1 MKAIGI
7 LIVAS
12 LTFQWSLHNTNT
24 YYFERNIL
32 GDVLGIYDLNGNLK
46 VKYLYDAYGN
56 CTVSNET
63 TDQQLA
69 KVNPIRYRGYYYDV
83 ETGLFWISSRYYN
96 PEWGRYIQPADISSL
111 NSQLVNGLN
120 LYCFLNNN
128 PLKINFKKE
137 STAKENNKFDFI
149 QLPTKP
155 IDKPSRW
162 STDWFVT
169 DVPVFFKLTNSGFR
183 LVDWS
188 LNIFQAKYLFNEN
201 RNEAF
206 LINVGNISAYAGFD
220 YEKGIGLDASASLI
234 EFVFDSRT
242 IDFGVEFISFG
253 YKFYYNNGKYE
264 GKAGFGWYG
273 ITISIDFIELV
284 EWLKERGL

>member
-1 MKAIGI
+1 M
-7 LIVAS
+7 
-12 LTFQWSLHNTNT
+12 
-24 YYFERNIL
+24 
-32 GDVLGIYDLNGNLK
+32 
-46 VKYLYDAYGN
+46 
-56 CTVSNET
+56 
-63 TDQQLA
+63 
-69 KVNPIRYRGYYYDV
+69 
-83 ETGLFWISSRYYN
+83 
-96 PEWGRYIQPADISSL
+96 
-111 NSQLVNGLN
+111 
-120 LYCFLNNN
+120 
-128 PLKINFKKE
+128 
-137 STAKENNKFDFI
+137 
-149 QLPTKP
+149 
-155 IDKPSRW
+155 
-162 STDWFVT
+162 
-169 DVPVFFKLTNSGFR
+169 
-183 LVDWS
+183 
-188 LNIFQAKYLFNEN
+188 NIFQAKYLFNEN